1 MTVEQSKEWLIEHC
15 KEMFEEDIPGSVFTV
30 LSTLM
35 QAEEEE
41 LIKRNW
47 RQQLDV
53 DALTAFLKDSQAE
66 VEKEWQ
72 REYNQLKRIT
82 DYGGT
87 MIYEEMML
95 ILSLRSDLES
105 GLRFIAT
112 KPTKLLADLD
122 EDFRDVLKINLSE
135 VRDCRIAARRN
146 SGALSS
152 YLSNHWWW
160 RYDEES

>member
-1 MTVEQSKEWLIEHC
+1 MTIEEGKEWLIEHC
-15 KEMFEEDIPGSVFTV
+15 QEMFEENVSGSVFTV
-30 LSTLM
+30 LPTIM
-35 QAEEEE
+35 QAEDEG

-53 DALTAFLKDSQAE
+53 DNLIAFLKNNQTE

-72 REYNQLKRIT
+72 REYQQLKRIT

-95 ILSLRSDLES
+95 ILGLRSDLES
-105 GLRFIAT
+105 GLRFVSN
-112 KPTKLLADLD
+112 KPAKILADLD
-122 EDFRDVLKINLSE
+122 EDLKEVLRINLSE
-135 VRDCRIAARRN
+135 VRDCRNAARRN

-160 RYDEES
+160 RYDEEN